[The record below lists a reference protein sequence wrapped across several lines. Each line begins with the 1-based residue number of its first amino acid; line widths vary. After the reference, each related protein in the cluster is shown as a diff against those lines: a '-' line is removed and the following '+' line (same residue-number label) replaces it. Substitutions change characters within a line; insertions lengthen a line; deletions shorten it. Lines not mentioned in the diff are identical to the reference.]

1 MAESLLKK
9 ELSRAAC
16 GKKQKL
22 HYRKTETAVT
32 TATADVK
39 RK

>member
-16 GKKQKL
+16 GKKQ
-22 HYRKTETAVT
+22 
-32 TATADVK
+32 
-39 RK
+39 